1 MALLRERQIP
11 LTVCPLSNLK
21 LCVIDDM
28 KQHNIVEL
36 LNEGLLVT
44 VNSDDPTYFGGFL
57 NDNFVALQESLDIDE
72 DTIRTLAANS
82 FKSSFLPEDVKR
94 SFVEKVFNDR
104 ENF

>member
-1 MALLRERQIP
+1 
-11 LTVCPLSNLK
+11 
-21 LCVIDDM
+21 M

-57 NDNFVALQESLDIDE
+57 NDNFVALQESLNIDE

-94 SFVEKVFNDR
+94 SFVEKVFNVR
-104 ENF
+104 KSL